1 MSLANA
7 LFAPAQSKIIEWI
20 FGMPA
25 RAFHLNELMRLT
37 GLGSASVQREIARLF
52 DAGLVTDER
61 IGNLRR
67 VQANPSSPVFVELTS
82 LVQKTLGV
90 VPAVAEA
97 LRPLADRIEFAA
109 VYGSI
114 AKRSEHA
121 DSDVDVMIVSD
132 SLSFAEV
139 MAALTAVQDRLSRVI
154 NPTIYTPAEFAA
166 RRAQPDSFVNRV
178 LAKPHDVVA
187 ARLQRYAPAP

>member
-1 MSLANA
+1 MSLASA
-7 LFAPAQSKIIEWI
+7 LFAPAQSKIMEWI

-37 GLGSASVQREIARLF
+37 GLGSASVQREIGRLF
-52 DAGLVTDER
+52 AAGLVTDER
-61 IGNLRR
+61 IGNVRR
-67 VQANPSSPVFVELTS
+67 VQANPSSPVFAELTS

-90 VPAVAEA
+90 VPAIAEA
-97 LRPLADRIEFAA
+97 LLPLADQIEFAA

-132 SLSFAEV
+132 SLTFAEA
-139 MAALTAVQDRLSRVI
+139 MASLALVQDRLSRVI
-154 NPTIYTPAEFAA
+154 NPTIYTSAEFAA

-178 LAKPHDVVA
+178 LAQPYEVVA
-187 ARLQRYAPAP
+187 GRLP

>member
-1 MSLANA
+1 MSIANA
-7 LFAPAQSKIIEWI
+7 LFAPAQSKIIKWI
-20 FGMPA
+20 FGTPA
-25 RAFHLNELMRLT
+25 RAFHVNELMRLT
-37 GLGSASVQREIARLF
+37 GLGSASVQREIGRLF

-61 IGNLRR
+61 IGNVRR
-67 VQANPSSPVFVELTS
+67 VQANPPSPVFAELRS

-90 VPAVAEA
+90 VSAIAES
-97 LRPLADRIEFAA
+97 LLPRVDRIEFAA

-132 SLSFAEV
+132 TLSFEEV
-139 MAALTAVQDRLSRVI
+139 MAAPAAVQDRLSRVI
-154 NPTIYTPAEFAA
+154 NPTIYTAAEFAA

-178 LAKPHDVVA
+178 LARPYDVVA
-187 ARLQRYAPAP
+187 GQLP

>member
-25 RAFHLNELMRLT
+25 RAFHLKELMRLT
-37 GLGSASVQREIARLF
+37 GLGSASVQREVGRLF
-52 DAGLVTDER
+52 DAGLVTDAR
-61 IGNLRR
+61 IGNVRR
-67 VQANPSSPVFVELTS
+67 VRANPSSPVFAELTS

-90 VPAVAEA
+90 MPVIAEA
-97 LRPLADRIEFAA
+97 LLPLADRIAFAA
-109 VYGSI
+109 VYGAI
-114 AKRSEHA
+114 AKRSEHV

-139 MAALTAVQDRLSRVI
+139 MVSLAAAQDRLSRVI
-154 NPTIYTPAEFAA
+154 NPTIYTAAEFAT
-166 RRAQPDSFVNRV
+166 RRAQADSFVNRV
-178 LAKPHDVVA
+178 LAQPYDGVA
-187 ARLQRYAPAP
+187 GRLP

>member
-20 FGMPA
+20 FGTPA
-25 RAFHLNELMRLT
+25 RAFHVNELMRLT
-37 GLGSASVQREIARLF
+37 GLGSASVQREIGRLF

-61 IGNLRR
+61 IGNVRR
-67 VQANPSSPVFVELTS
+67 VQANPSSPVFAELTS

-90 VPAVAEA
+90 VSAIAEA
-97 LRPLADRIEFAA
+97 LLPLADQIEFAA
-109 VYGSI
+109 IYGSI
-114 AKRSEHA
+114 AKRSDHA

-132 SLSFAEV
+132 ALTFAEV
-139 MAALTAVQDRLSRVI
+139 MAALTATQERLSRVI
-154 NPTIYTPAEFAA
+154 NPTIYTSAEFAA

-178 LAKPHDVVA
+178 LAQPFDVVA
-187 ARLQRYAPAP
+187 GQLR

>member
-20 FGMPA
+20 FGAPA
-25 RAFHLNELMRLT
+25 RAFHVNELMRLT
-37 GLGSASVQREIARLF
+37 GLGSASVQREIGRLF

-61 IGNLRR
+61 IGNVRR
-67 VQANPSSPVFVELTS
+67 VQANPSSPVFPELTS

-90 VPAVAEA
+90 VPAIADA
-97 LRPLADRIEFAA
+97 LLPLADRIEFAA

-132 SLSFAEV
+132 RLSFVEV
-139 MAALTAVQDRLSRVI
+139 MAALAAVQDRLSRVI
-154 NPTIYTPAEFAA
+154 NPTIYTSAEFAA

-178 LAKPHDVVA
+178 LAPPYEVVA
-187 ARLQRYAPAP
+187 GQLL

>member
-1 MSLANA
+1 MLLANA
-7 LFAPAQSKIIEWI
+7 LFAPAQSKIIERI

-25 RAFHLNELMRLT
+25 RAFHVNELMRLT

-61 IGNLRR
+61 IGNVRR
-67 VQANPSSPVFVELTS
+67 VQENPSSPVFAELTS

-90 VPAVAEA
+90 VPAIAEA
-97 LRPLADRIEFAA
+97 LLPLADRIEFAA
-109 VYGSI
+109 VYGSV

-121 DSDVDVMIVSD
+121 DSDVDVMVVSD
-132 SLSFAEV
+132 RLSFAEV

-154 NPTIYTPAEFAA
+154 NPTIYTSAEFAA
-166 RRAQPDSFVNRV
+166 RRAQADSFVNRV
-178 LAKPHDVVA
+178 LAQPYDVVA
-187 ARLQRYAPAP
+187 GRLS

>member
-25 RAFHLNELMRLT
+25 RAYHVNELMRLT
-37 GLGSASVQREIARLF
+37 GLGSASVQREIGRLF

-61 IGNLRR
+61 IGNVRR
-67 VQANPSSPVFVELTS
+67 VQANPSSPVFAELTS

-90 VPAVAEA
+90 VPAIVEA
-97 LRPLADRIEFAA
+97 LLPIADRIEFAA

-121 DSDVDVMIVSD
+121 DSDVDLMIVSD
-132 SLSFAEV
+132 TLSFAEV
-139 MAALTAVQDRLSRVI
+139 MAALAAVQDRLSRVI
-154 NPTIYTPAEFAA
+154 NATIYTSAEFAA
-166 RRAQPDSFVNRV
+166 RRSQPDSFVKRV
-178 LAKPHDVVA
+178 LSLPHDVVIGTL
-187 ARLQRYAPAP
+187 R

>member
-1 MSLANA
+1 MSLASA
-7 LFAPAQSKIIEWI
+7 LFAPAQSKIVEWI

-37 GLGSASVQREIARLF
+37 GLGSASVQREIGRLF
-52 DAGLVTDER
+52 DVGLVTDER
-61 IGNLRR
+61 IGNVRR
-67 VQANPSSPVFVELTS
+67 VRANPSSPVFAELTS

-90 VPAVAEA
+90 VPAIAEA
-97 LRPLADRIEFAA
+97 LLPLADRIEFAA

-121 DSDVDVMIVSD
+121 ESDVDVMIMSD
-132 SLSFAEV
+132 TLSFAEA
-139 MAALTAVQDRLSRVI
+139 MAALAAVQDRLSRVI
-154 NPTIYTPAEFAA
+154 NPTIYTSAEFAA

-178 LAKPHDVVA
+178 LVRPYDVVA
-187 ARLQRYAPAP
+187 GRLL

>member
-7 LFAPAQSKIIEWI
+7 LFAPAQSKIIQWI

-37 GLGSASVQREIARLF
+37 GLGSASVQREVGRLF

-61 IGNLRR
+61 IANVRR
-67 VQANPSSPVFVELTS
+67 VQANPSSPVFTELIS
-82 LVQKTLGV
+82 LVQKTLGM

-97 LRPLADRIEFAA
+97 LLPLADRIEFAA

-121 DSDVDVMIVSD
+121 ASDVDVMIVSD
-132 SLSFAEV
+132 TLSFAELV
-139 MAALTAVQDRLSRVI
+139 AALTIVQDRLSRVI
-154 NPTIYTPAEFAA
+154 NPTIYTSVEFAA
-166 RRAQPDSFVNRV
+166 RRGQPDSFVNRV
-178 LAKPHDVVA
+178 LAQPYDVVA
-187 ARLQRYAPAP
+187 GRLP

>member
-37 GLGSASVQREIARLF
+37 GLGSASVQREIRRLF

-61 IGNLRR
+61 IGNVRR
-67 VQANPSSPVFVELTS
+67 VQANPSSPVFAELTS

-90 VPAVAEA
+90 VPVIAEA
-97 LRPLADRIEFAA
+97 LLPLADQIEFAA

-114 AKRSEHA
+114 AKRNEHA

-132 SLSFAEV
+132 SLSFAEA
-139 MAALTAVQDRLSRVI
+139 MASLVAAQDRLSRVI
-154 NPTIYTPAEFAA
+154 NPTIYTSAEFAA
-166 RRAQPDSFVNRV
+166 RRAQPDSFVNKV
-178 LAKPHDVVA
+178 LTQPYAVVA
-187 ARLQRYAPAP
+187 GTLS

>member
-37 GLGSASVQREIARLF
+37 GLGSASVQREIGRLF
-52 DAGLVTDER
+52 EAGLVTDER
-61 IGNLRR
+61 IGNVRR
-67 VQANPSSPVFVELTS
+67 VQANPLSPVFAELTS

-90 VPAVAEA
+90 VRAIAEA
-97 LRPLADRIEFAA
+97 LLPLSDQIEFAA

-114 AKRSEHA
+114 AKRTEYA

-132 SLSFAEV
+132 SWSFAEV
-139 MAALTAVQDRLSRVI
+139 MASLVAVQDRLSRVI
-154 NPTIYTPAEFAA
+154 NPTMYTAAEFAA

-178 LAKPHDVVA
+178 LAQPFDVVA
-187 ARLQRYAPAP
+187 GRLA

>member
-1 MSLANA
+1 MSLATA
-7 LFAPAQSKIIEWI
+7 LFAPTQSKIIEWI

-25 RAFHLNELMRLT
+25 RAFHVNELMRLT

-61 IGNLRR
+61 IGNVRR
-67 VQANPSSPVFVELTS
+67 VQANPSSPVFAELTS

-90 VPAVAEA
+90 LPTIAEA
-97 LRPLADRIEFAA
+97 LLPLADRIEFAA

-114 AKRSEHA
+114 AKRGEHV

-139 MAALTAVQDRLSRVI
+139 MSSLVAVQDRLSRVI
-154 NPTIYTPAEFAA
+154 NPTIYTSAEFAA
-166 RRAQPDSFVNRV
+166 RRAQSDSVVNRV
-178 LAKPHDVVA
+178 LAQPYDVVA
-187 ARLQRYAPAP
+187 GRLP

>member
-37 GLGSASVQREIARLF
+37 GLGSASVQREIGRLF

-61 IGNLRR
+61 IGNVRR
-67 VQANPSSPVFVELTS
+67 VQANPSSPVFAELTS

-90 VPAVAEA
+90 VPAIAEA
-97 LRPLADRIEFAA
+97 LLPLVDQIEFAA

-114 AKRSEHA
+114 AKRNERA

-132 SLSFAEV
+132 TLTFAET
-139 MAALTAVQDRLSRVI
+139 MTSLALVQDRLSRVI
-154 NPTIYTPAEFAA
+154 NPTIYTSAEFAA
-166 RRAQPDSFVNRV
+166 RRAQVDSFVNRV
-178 LAKPHDVVA
+178 LAQPYEVVA
-187 ARLQRYAPAP
+187 GRLP

>member
-1 MSLANA
+1 MPVANA

-25 RAFHLNELMRLT
+25 RAFHVNELMRLT
-37 GLGSASVQREIARLF
+37 GLGSASVQREIGRLF

-61 IGNLRR
+61 IGNVRR
-67 VQANPSSPVFVELTS
+67 VLANPSSPVFAELTS

-90 VPAVAEA
+90 VPAIAEA
-97 LRPLADRIEFAA
+97 LLPLADKIEFAA
-109 VYGSI
+109 IYGSI

-121 DSDVDVMIVSD
+121 DSDVDVMIMSD
-132 SLSFAEV
+132 GLSFAEV
-139 MAALTAVQDRLSRVI
+139 MAALTVVQHRLSRVI
-154 NPTIYTPAEFAA
+154 NPTIYTSAEFAA

-178 LAKPHDVVA
+178 LAQPYDVVA
-187 ARLQRYAPAP
+187 GQLL

>member
-25 RAFHLNELMRLT
+25 RAFHVNELMRLT
-37 GLGSASVQREIARLF
+37 GLGSASVQREIGRLF
-52 DAGLVTDER
+52 DASLVTDER
-61 IGNLRR
+61 IGNVRR
-67 VQANPSSPVFVELTS
+67 VQANPSSPVFAELTS

-90 VPAVAEA
+90 VPAIAEA
-97 LRPLADRIEFAA
+97 LLPFGDRIEFAA
-109 VYGSI
+109 VYGSV

-121 DSDVDVMIVSD
+121 GSDVDVMIVSD
-132 SLSFAEV
+132 ALSFAEV
-139 MAALTAVQDRLSRVI
+139 MAALAAAQVRLSRVI
-154 NPTIYTPAEFAA
+154 NPTIYTSAEFAT

-178 LAKPHDVVA
+178 LAQPYEVVA
-187 ARLQRYAPAP
+187 GRLS

>member
-1 MSLANA
+1 
-7 LFAPAQSKIIEWI
+7 
-20 FGMPA
+20 MPA
-25 RAFHLNELMRLT
+25 RAFHVNELMRLT

-61 IGNLRR
+61 IGNVRR
-67 VQANPSSPVFVELTS
+67 VQANPSSPVFAELTS

-90 VPAVAEA
+90 LPTIAEA
-97 LRPLADRIEFAA
+97 LLPLADRIEFAA

-132 SLSFAEV
+132 SLC
-139 MAALTAVQDRLSRVI
+139 LLR
-154 NPTIYTPAEFAA
+154 
-166 RRAQPDSFVNRV
+166 
-178 LAKPHDVVA
+178 
-187 ARLQRYAPAP
+187 

>member
-1 MSLANA
+1 MSLTNA

-25 RAFHLNELMRLT
+25 RAFHVNELMRLT
-37 GLGSASVQREIARLF
+37 GLGSASVQREIGRLF

-61 IGNLRR
+61 IGNVRR
-67 VQANPSSPVFVELTS
+67 VQANPSSPVFAELAS

-90 VPAVAEA
+90 VPAIAES
-97 LRPLADRIEFAA
+97 LLPLADRIVFAA

-114 AKRSEHA
+114 AKRSERA

-132 SLSFAEV
+132 TLSFAEV
-139 MAALTAVQDRLSRVI
+139 MAALAAAQERLSRVI
-154 NPTIYTPAEFAA
+154 NPTIYTSAEFAA
-166 RRAQPDSFVNRV
+166 RRTQPDSFVNRV
-178 LAKPHDVVA
+178 LAQSYDVVA
-187 ARLQRYAPAP
+187 GTLP